1 MSQQPTTLSLLLRAA
16 VSGALLSLGW
26 PPLPFAV
33 LLFVAW
39 VPLLQGLDTILA
51 SRSGRDALRSSW
63 LFAYTAFLVWNGL
76 TTWWVAKATLAGGI
90 FAVLVNSLLMTL
102 PLMVYVA
109 ARRRLGATASYITLI
124 SAWLTFEY
132 LHMRWELTWPWLT
145 LGNGLAAHPAWVQWY
160 AWTGAL
166 GGSLWILL
174 VNVVFYRELRRIAS
188 YALGVS
194 RRYQSSAGQRNA
206 LALSLA
212 LSRPLLLVLV
222 PLMLSLNIY
231 QRRDPDLG
239 RPVNIAV
246 LQTNYD
252 PHTEKFVLGPARILS
267 DMIRLSKPALSDTLD
282 YLIWPETA
290 LTNNIDLSILDRHPS
305 VLPLRDMLQPFPR
318 TRLVAG
324 INGYERYASAE
335 QAPAESRIIEFSSG
349 QRTWISSYNTALQV
363 HGSGET
369 QVYHKGILVPGPE
382 TYPYFR
388 YLGWLNRIVP
398 GLEDYMGRLVR
409 SPVRTTFTAP
419 RADGDTLGIGPA
431 ICYESIFGEY
441 CTGWT
446 KGGSDLLFVITN
458 DGWWG
463 NTAGRKQHMAYAR
476 LRAIENRRWVVRSAN
491 TGNSCFIDQRGDV
504 VHAAGYDREELLRF
518 TAYANDE
525 VTPYMKQ
532 GDLLGRT
539 AGWVCAGLILLTAVS
554 SLSGAGRGTQ

>member
-1 MSQQPTTLSLLLRAA
+1 MTQPPTALSLLLRAA
-16 VSGALLSLGW
+16 LSGALLALGW
-26 PPLPFAV
+26 PPLPFAL
-33 LLFVAW
+33 LLFLAW

-51 SRSGRDALRSSW
+51 SRSGRDALRTCW

-76 TTWWVAKATLAGGI
+76 TTWWVAKATLPGGI

-102 PLMVYVA
+102 PVMVYVA
-109 ARRRLGATASYITLI
+109 ARQRLGATASFFTLI

-166 GGSLWILL
+166 GGSLWILV
-174 VNVVFYRELRRIAS
+174 VNLLLYRELRLMAS

-194 RRYQSSAGQRNA
+194 RRYHSSPGQRNTLA
-206 LALSLA
+206 LALA
-212 LSRPLLLVLV
+212 LSRPLLVLLLPLVF
-222 PLMLSLNIY
+222 SLFMY
-231 QRRDPDLG
+231 QRRDPNAG

-252 PHTEKFVLGPARILS
+252 PHTEKFELGPARILS
-267 DMIRLSKPALSDTLD
+267 DMMRLSAPALNDSLD

-290 LTNNIDLSILDRHPS
+290 LTNNIDLGVLNRHPS

-324 INGYERYASAE
+324 INGYQRYASAE
-335 QAPAESRIIEFSSG
+335 QAPAESRVIEFSNG
-349 QRTWISSYNTALQV
+349 QRTWITSYNTALQV
-363 HGSGET
+363 HGSGEM

-382 TYPYFR
+382 AYPYFR
-388 YLGWLNRIVP
+388 YLGWLNRVVP
-398 GLEDYMGRLVR
+398 GLEDYMGRLSR
-409 SPVRTTFTAP
+409 SPSRTTFTAARP
-419 RADGDTLGIGPA
+419 SGDTLGVASA

-446 KGGSDLLFVITN
+446 KGGSELLFVITN

-504 VHAAGYDREELLRF
+504 VHAAGYDREEVLTF

-554 SLSGAGRGTQ
+554 SLNGAGRSKS